1 MVLGITLESMS
12 HSTGNGLKKWC
23 VVPAQD
29 NCWVHLC
36 INRHNKQFPSSS
48 SLKIHFK
55 TQLFIQNMKNTFND
69 VHKHAQICVMGH

>member
-12 HSTGNGLKKWC
+12 HSKGNGLKKWC
-23 VVPAQD
+23 VVPAQG

-36 INRHNKQFPSSS
+36 HNKQFPSSS
-48 SLKIHFK
+48 SFHHFK
-55 TQLFIQNMKNTFND
+55 NSTQLFIQNMKNTFND